1 MWNYGPAVVMAF
13 MSLSVPSTPAQAVD
27 DLQVAHIIVD
37 GKGPLGGSLV
47 YKFHG
52 FLKENVAAEFGYDFG
67 NEPTPVSCFY
77 VRNSIRTCDQLEPSD
92 ANNALKLDYLTFRDK
107 RHMSLFLLAWDKLVD
122 MQIAKE
128 EDTPVT
134 LTIDATGPVGDCL
147 DPDQAK
153 QPCTNAPQCPYTTP
167 RRCDK
172 YSGAPCSSCGVP

>member
-1 MWNYGPAVVMAF
+1 MWNMSPAVLTAF
-13 MSLSVPSTPAQAVD
+13 MYLSVLSAPAQSAD
-27 DLQVAHIIVD
+27 DLQAARIIVD

-67 NEPTPVSCFY
+67 NEPTPVSCIF
-77 VRNSIRTCDQLEPSD
+77 VKNAVKDCDQLAPSD
-92 ANNALKLDYLTFRDK
+92 GNNALKLEYLTFRDK

-122 MQIAKE
+122 MQAAKDE
-128 EDTPVT
+128 ATPVT
-134 LTIDATGPVGDCL
+134 LTIDSMVPAGDCL
-147 DPDQAK
+147 DPTTAK
-153 QPCTNAPQCPYTTP
+153 QPCVNAPQCPYTTP